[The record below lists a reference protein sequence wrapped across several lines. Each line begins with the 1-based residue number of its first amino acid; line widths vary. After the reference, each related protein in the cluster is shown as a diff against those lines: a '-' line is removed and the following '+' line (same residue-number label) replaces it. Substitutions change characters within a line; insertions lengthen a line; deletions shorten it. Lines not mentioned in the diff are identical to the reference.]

1 MHQTLEFTISE
12 AETIAALKFNQKR
25 ILLKARPAWLGR
37 AFFALSL
44 AAWFVFGL
52 LGADKLV
59 ANDASFNS
67 QAWFLLGA
75 ALAITFAS
83 QLHLRAALF
92 RYLAS
97 QPGAQPESRTLNLD
111 EAGLQAIGPRGEA
124 FIPWT
129 NIHALE
135 ELPGQALVY
144 VDKASFIQIPDRAF
158 ANDSERTTCLDWIR
172 QRMAHPDGVP
182 VDTTPGDVPVGTGES
197 TPSAAANDGEPTA
210 PRPFPAFLGLLGQG
224 LHLALFMRPKATA
237 AQPSWTQLLALLALV
252 LGLPL
257 CADLIAVGWNGYFS
271 TYAVPG
277 VLFIL
282 PILMLAA
289 WVLAKV
295 GGASERTLE
304 LLLVLI
310 SLSLPID
317 LASTIV
323 SRLVEAE
330 ILPSFS
336 RHLGYL
342 TYYLPTVWLVLAT
355 TLAAIRLLALPG
367 QRWLAA
373 ATASVLL
380 VGTPLSLGYRD
391 RTLWQPANDPEAQ
404 NEQRNHYRA
413 LASEDAFY
421 LQPKLLER
429 QLAALQPG
437 EKGKVDLYF
446 VGAAGDAGQDV
457 FMKEVQS
464 VARLFDER
472 FGTAG
477 RSLMLINNAHT
488 VAELPIASSTS
499 LRLALKRVG
508 EVMDRDEDIL
518 FLFLT
523 SHGSPDHHFAL
534 RFGSLRFNVLD
545 PKQLRDMIDEA
556 GIKRR
561 VVVVSGCYSGGYI
574 AALKDENTLAITASA
589 PDKTSFGCS
598 NDAEF
603 TYFGKAYFNEALRQT
618 YSFTE
623 AFELAKPRIEERE
636 RAEDY
641 ELSDPRIDLGSEI
654 RPVLEQLALA
664 KMGTPP
670 VAAAPATESAVKTR
684 DAFDEYLEMTG
695 LANEIRQNGLDCRK
709 ELGRYSPASTV
720 LDNPAALGDIKPGT
734 SHWPRLVAA
743 WERFA
748 EDWCAS
754 ASDIGLYRKLYGDAW
769 REHLKKSDIETAM
782 RFLKTPP
789 GQRFLTTKT
798 KVDHAVS
805 ARMLEI
811 RAPLGQKIQRRYQAE
826 QAALVADFQLEAER
840 ARAANKNR
848 P

>member
-25 ILLKARPAWLGR
+25 IVLKARPPWLGR

-52 LGADKLV
+52 LGTDKLI
-59 ANDASFNS
+59 ANDSGFNS
-67 QAWFLLGA
+67 QALFLLGA

-97 QPGAQPESRTLNLD
+97 QPGAQPESRTVTLN
-111 EAGLQAIGPRGEA
+111 EAGLQAIGTRGEA
-124 FIPWT
+124 FIPWPK
-129 NIHALE
+129 IHALE
-135 ELPGQALVY
+135 GLPGQTLVY
-144 VDKASFIQIPDRAF
+144 VDRASFVQIPHRAF
-158 ANDSERTTCLDWIR
+158 ASDSERTACLDWIR
-172 QRMAHPDGVP
+172 QRMAHDDGVP
-182 VDTTPGDVPVGTGES
+182 VDARPGEAPVSPCES
-197 TPSAAANDGEPTA
+197 VPSAASNNDESPA
-210 PRPFPAFLGLLGQG
+210 IRPFPAFLGLLGQG
-224 LHLALFMRPKATA
+224 LRLALFMRPTAATA
-237 AQPSWTQLLALLALV
+237 RPSWTQLLALLALV

-257 CADLIAVGWNGYFS
+257 GADLITVGWNGHFS

-282 PILMLAA
+282 PILMLVA
-289 WVLAKV
+289 WVLVKL

-304 LLLVLI
+304 LLLVFI

-317 LASTIV
+317 LASNIL
-323 SRLVEAE
+323 SRLIEAE

-342 TYYLPTVWLVLAT
+342 AYYLPTVWLVLAT

-373 ATASVLL
+373 ATATVLL
-380 VGTPLSLGYRD
+380 VGAPLSLVYRD
-391 RTLWQPANDPEAQ
+391 RTLWQPAYDPDAQ
-404 NEQRNHYRA
+404 NERNHYRA
-413 LASEDAFY
+413 LATEDAFY
-421 LQPKLLER
+421 LQPTLLER
-429 QLAALQPG
+429 QLSALQPG
-437 EKGKVDLYF
+437 EKGKVELYF

-472 FGTAG
+472 FGTTG
-477 RSLMLINNAHT
+477 RSLTLINNAHT
-488 VAELPIASSTS
+488 VAELPIASTTS

-523 SHGSPDHHFAL
+523 SHGSQDHHFTL

-545 PKQLRDMIDEA
+545 PRHLRAMIDEA

-561 VVVVSGCYSGGYI
+561 VIVVSGCYSGGYI

-598 NDAEF
+598 NAAEF
-603 TYFGKAYFNEALRQT
+603 TYFGKAYFDEALRQT
-618 YSFTE
+618 YSFAE
-623 AFELAKPRIEERE
+623 AFELAKPRIGERE
-636 RAEDY
+636 RMQDY
-641 ELSDPRIDLGSEI
+641 ELSDPRIHLGSEI

-664 KMGTPP
+664 KMATPP
-670 VAAAPATESAVKTR
+670 VDAAPITASTTTR
-684 DAFDEYLEMTG
+684 DAFDDYLEMTG
-695 LANEIRQNGLDCRK
+695 LTNEVRQSRLDCRK
-709 ELGRYSPASTV
+709 EMERYSPASTV
-720 LDNPAALGDIKPGT
+720 LDNPAAFGDIKPGT
-734 SHWPRLVAA
+734 SHWPRLVAS
-743 WERFA
+743 WERYA

-754 ASDIGLYRKLYGDAW
+754 ASDIRLYRQLYGDVW
-769 REHLKKSDIETAM
+769 REHLKQSDIETAM
-782 RFLKTPP
+782 RFLKTPS

-798 KVDHAVS
+798 KVDRAVS

-811 RAPLGQKIQRRYQAE
+811 RAPLGQKIQRRYQTE
-826 QAALVADFQLEAER
+826 QAALTL
-840 ARAANKNR
+840 
-848 P
+848 

>member
-25 ILLKARPAWLGR
+25 ILLKARPPWHGR
-37 AFFALSL
+37 AFSALSL

-52 LGADKLV
+52 LGADKLI
-59 ANDASFNS
+59 ANDSGFNS
-67 QAWFLLGA
+67 QALFLLGA

-97 QPGAQPESRTLNLD
+97 QPGAQPESRTVNLD
-111 EAGLQAIGPRGEA
+111 EAGLQAIGTRGEA
-124 FIPWT
+124 FIPWP

-135 ELPGQALVY
+135 ELPGQTLVY
-144 VDKASFIQIPDRAF
+144 VDKASFVQIPHRAF
-158 ANDSERTTCLDWIR
+158 ASDIERTTCLDWIR
-172 QRMAHPDGVP
+172 QRMAHADGVP
-182 VDTTPGDVPVGTGES
+182 IATMPGKAPVGTSES
-197 TPSAAANDGEPTA
+197 VPSGVANDGESPA
-210 PRPFPAFLGLLGQG
+210 LSPFAAFLGLLGQG
-224 LHLALFMRPKATA
+224 LRLALFMRPKATTTP
-237 AQPSWTQLLALLALV
+237 PSWTQLLALLALV

-257 CADLIAVGWNGYFS
+257 GADLIAVGWNGYFS

-282 PILMLAA
+282 PILMLVA
-289 WVLAKV
+289 WVLAKL

-304 LLLVLI
+304 LLLVFI
-310 SLSLPID
+310 SLSLPIE
-317 LASTIV
+317 LASNIV
-323 SRLVEAE
+323 SRLGEAD
-330 ILPSFS
+330 LLHGWS
-336 RHLGYL
+336 RQLGYF
-342 TYYLPTVWLVLAT
+342 TYYLPTVWLILAT

-373 ATASVLL
+373 ATAGVLL
-380 VGTPLSLGYRD
+380 VGAPLSLVYRD
-391 RTLWQPANDPEAQ
+391 RTLWQPAYDPEAQ
-404 NEQRNHYRA
+404 NEQRNQYRA
-413 LASEDAFY
+413 LATEDAFY

-437 EKGKVDLYF
+437 EPGKVDLYF

-464 VARLFDER
+464 VARMFDER

-477 RSLMLINNAHT
+477 RSLMLINNART
-488 VAELPIASSTS
+488 VAELPIASTTS

-508 EVMDRDEDIL
+508 EVMNRDEDIL

-523 SHGSPDHHFAL
+523 SHGSQEHHFAL
-534 RFGSLRFNVLD
+534 HFGSLRFNLLD
-545 PKQLRDMIDEA
+545 PKQLRDMLDES

-574 AALKDENTLAITASA
+574 DALKDANTLAITASA

-603 TYFGKAYFNEALRQT
+603 TYFGKAYFDEALRQT
-618 YSFTE
+618 YSFAE
-623 AFELAKPRIEERE
+623 AFKLAKPRIDERE
-636 RAEDY
+636 RMQDY
-641 ELSDPRIDLGSEI
+641 ELSDPRIHLGSEI

-664 KMGTPP
+664 KTATPP
-670 VAAAPATESAVKTR
+670 VAAAPTTESATAR
-684 DAFDEYLEMTG
+684 DAFDEYLDMTG
-695 LANEIRQNGLDCRK
+695 LADMIRQSRMACRK
-709 ELGRYSPASTV
+709 EMERYSPASTV
-720 LDNPAALGDIKPGT
+720 LDNPAAFGDIKPGT

-743 WERFA
+743 WERYA

-754 ASDIGLYRKLYGDAW
+754 ASDVGLYRKLYGDAW
-769 REHLKKSDIETAM
+769 REHFKTSDIETAM
-782 RFLKTPP
+782 RFLNTPS

-798 KVDHAVS
+798 EVDRTVS

-811 RAPLGQKIQRRYQAE
+811 RAPLALKIQRRYQAD
-826 QAALVADFQLEAER
+826 QTALVADLQLAAER
-840 ARAANKNR
+840 ARATNQSR